1 MLIIVGYLSFVV
13 RCSYFKMQLTMRVH
27 HTSCRDVLEICEF
40 RSPWRLRKPRSEGQ
54 FYFNILPRR
63 FAAEIG
69 VSRVTKSW
77 PCHMEPSFQRI
88 LETILTFQTSKALI
102 SAPFSHRF
110 SIDFPSKTIK
120 NPKKS
125 PQEPSGAKRA
135 VTSARS
141 ASASRCPVP
150 RSCGG
155 CGWGWRGPWPWSNW
169 AVEKPWNIWK
179 TIGKP

>member
-13 RCSYFKMQLTMRVH
+13 RCSYFKMQLTMIVH

-54 FYFNILPRR
+54 FYFNILQRR

-110 SIDFPSKTIK
+110 SIDFPIK
-120 NPKKS
+120 NHQKPEKIT
-125 PQEPSGAKRA
+125 PGAQWREEGGDLRA
-135 VTSARS
+135 VRE
-141 ASASRCPVP
+141 RFPVP
-150 RSCGG
+150 RASKLRWLRLGLAG
-155 CGWGWRGPWPWSNW
+155 PMALEQLGPWKNPGIS
-169 AVEKPWNIWK
+169 
-179 TIGKP
+179 GKP